1 MSLKLSKKSIPAA
14 FSICTIL
21 IIIGALFHGY
31 QAMQRTDLTVAHQSR
46 STDQKSTR
54 LIKQCREETKGFAL
68 NANSV
73 GADHGNIRHISL
85 ENPFLEATAPSN
97 ECEK

>member
-1 MSLKLSKKSIPAA
+1 
-14 FSICTIL
+14 
-21 IIIGALFHGY
+21 
-31 QAMQRTDLTVAHQSR
+31 MQRINLTVAHQSR

-54 LIKQCREETKGFAL
+54 LIKQCHKETQGFAL

-73 GADHGNIRHISL
+73 GGDLGNICHISL
-85 ENPFLEATAPSN
+85 ENPYLEATVPSN